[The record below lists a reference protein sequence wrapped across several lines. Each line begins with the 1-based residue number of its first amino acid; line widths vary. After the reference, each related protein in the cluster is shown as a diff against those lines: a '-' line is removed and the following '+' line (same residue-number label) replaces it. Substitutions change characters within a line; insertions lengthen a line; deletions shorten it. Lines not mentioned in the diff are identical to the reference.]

1 MKKDWLWD
9 RRLTEKQAKKI
20 LYNPAHPR
28 FISLAGLLLSR
39 KNVPKE
45 IFGVYLRPDDFCRHW
60 TEIKRKMRK
69 DAWGN
74 PRIEFWQAIYE
85 KLLERYRAKGV
96 NIFTKSTP
104 KPANGFCLEIG
115 EKIKILRKQKNLTQ
129 NILADK
135 LNISQQMVSRIE
147 SGREN
152 ISLLTLKKVVDA
164 LGVDIS
170 IK

>member
-20 LYNPAHPR
+20 LNNPADPR
-28 FISLAGLLLSR
+28 FISLASLLLTR

-45 IFGVYLRPDDFCRHW
+45 IFGVYLKPDDFCRHW

-96 NIFTKSTP
+96 NIFTKSAP
-104 KPANGFCLEIG
+104 KPVSRFCLEMG

-129 NILADK
+129 NMLADK
-135 LNISQQMVSRIE
+135 LNISQQMISRFE
-147 SGREN
+147 SGGEN
-152 ISLLTLKKVVDA
+152 ISLLTLKKIIDA
-164 LGVDIS
+164 LGADIF

>member
-1 MKKDWLWD
+1 MRKDWLWD

-20 LYNPAHPR
+20 LNNPAHPR
-28 FISLAGLLLSR
+28 FISLASLLLTR

-45 IFGVYLRPDDFCRHW
+45 IFGVYLKPDGFCRNW
-60 TEIKRKMRK
+60 AEIKRKMRK

-96 NIFTKSTP
+96 SIFTKSAS
-104 KPANGFCLEIG
+104 KPVDGFCLEMG

-129 NILADK
+129 NMLADK
-135 LNISQQMVSRIE
+135 LNISQQMVSLIE
-147 SGREN
+147 SGGEN
-152 ISLLTLKKVVDA
+152 ISLLTLKKIMDA
-164 LGVDIS
+164 LGGDIS

>member
-9 RRLTEKQAKKI
+9 RKLTEKQAKKI
-20 LYNPAHPR
+20 LNNPADPR
-28 FISLAGLLLSR
+28 FIYLASLLLTR

-45 IFGVYLRPDDFCRHW
+45 IFGVYLKPDDFCRHW
-60 TEIKRKMRK
+60 AKIKRKMRK

-96 NIFTKSTP
+96 NIFTKSSP
-104 KPANGFCLEIG
+104 KPINGFCLETG

-129 NILADK
+129 NMLANK
-135 LNISQQMVSRIE
+135 LNISQQMISLIE

-152 ISLLTLKKVVDA
+152 ISLLTLKKVIDA
-164 LGVDIS
+164 LGADIS